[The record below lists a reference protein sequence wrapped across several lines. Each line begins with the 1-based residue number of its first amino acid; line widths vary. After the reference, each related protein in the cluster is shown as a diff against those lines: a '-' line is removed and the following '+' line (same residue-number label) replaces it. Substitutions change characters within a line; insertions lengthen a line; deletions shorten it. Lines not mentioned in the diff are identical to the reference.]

1 MLQRTSRISTAP
13 KDHGTVL
20 IGAISQHLVQLDGKA
35 VQVANV
41 QWAEISVECVVQQAL
56 VNSEV
61 DGRVDMFGRGSRAGL
76 RLGRAL
82 RGRLGRAFQVL
93 KWRVGVR
100 WVGEGGQVEAIWI
113 RDERQKSGAG

>member
-1 MLQRTSRISTAP
+1 MLRRTSRISTAP

-20 IGAISQHLVQLDGKA
+20 IGAISQYLVQLDGKA

-41 QWAEISVECVVQQAL
+41 QWAKISVECVVQQAL

-61 DGRVDMFGRGSRAGL
+61 DGRVDVFGRGSRARL

-82 RGRLGRAFQVL
+82 RG
-93 KWRVGVR
+93 
-100 WVGEGGQVEAIWI
+100 
-113 RDERQKSGAG
+113 